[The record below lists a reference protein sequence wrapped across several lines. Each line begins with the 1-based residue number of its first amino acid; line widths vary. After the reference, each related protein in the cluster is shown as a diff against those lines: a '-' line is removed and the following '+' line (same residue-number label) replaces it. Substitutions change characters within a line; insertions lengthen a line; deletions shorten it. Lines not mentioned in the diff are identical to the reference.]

1 MNTIGSLQIDLDVE
15 SYFQNTLY
23 AWKLVFILAAVMY
36 LVSGTFF
43 LIFGSTKTQ
52 SWNTYWKTDDEEN
65 KS

>member
-1 MNTIGSLQIDLDVE
+1 MKIDGKLKI
-15 SYFQNTLY
+15 YFQNTLY
-23 AWKLVFILAAVMY
+23 SWKLVFILAAVMY

-52 SWNTYWKTDDEEN
+52 RWNTYWKTDDEEN